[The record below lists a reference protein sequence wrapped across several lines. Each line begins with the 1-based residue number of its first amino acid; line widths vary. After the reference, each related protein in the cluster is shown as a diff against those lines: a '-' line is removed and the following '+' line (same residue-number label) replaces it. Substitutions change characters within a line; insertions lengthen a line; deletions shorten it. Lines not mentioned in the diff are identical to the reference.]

1 MGCANWSRVNL
12 QAEPGVAYLA
22 IPRTGSGSLRALL
35 AVLNGVPNNQ
45 FPHDHSCGMNGLVG
59 TFKARRVLVPL
70 RELHVR
76 IVSEFARSRKR
87 GCRPPAWQ
95 GACAYPRLLQDK
107 PIAREAYLDGAAER
121 FVQRLKAR
129 PAAPVP
135 YFMRPTIVYLNTNWS
150 TKRVEVRYVCTCTL
164 REGSKRI
171 FESWGVIGAFEAWKT
186 IADRHVTNTSIK
198 LSAASINYLRKRFP
212 KDYSLVEGFG
222 CDQKG
227 CATPQYDA

>member
-35 AVLNGVPNNQ
+35 AKLHGVPNDQ
-45 FPHDHSCGMNGLVG
+45 FPHDHSCGMKGLLE
-59 TFKARRVLVPL
+59 THKARRVLVLL

-95 GACAYPRLLQDK
+95 GACAYPPVLRDM
-107 PIAREAYLDGAAER
+107 PAAREWYLDAAPER
-121 FVQRLKAR
+121 FVQTLMAK
-129 PAAPVP
+129 PSMPVP
-135 YFMRPTIVYLNTNWS
+135 YFMRPTSVYFNTNWS
-150 TKRVEVRYVCTCTL
+150 TKRADVRYVCTCTL

-171 FESWGVIGAFEAWKT
+171 LESWGVIGVADAWNAIT
-186 IADRHVTNTSIK
+186 DRHVTNTSMK
-198 LSAASINYLRKRFP
+198 LSAASIDYLRKRFP